1 MKCLVVVAHPDD
13 ETLWM
18 GGLMIRHP
26 RWEWHVLC
34 LSRADDWD
42 RAPRFRR
49 VGKELGAL
57 FSISDLDDSPEPAP
71 LSAGLS
77 EIKDRIRRLQ
87 EREFDLVFTH
97 SPCGEYTYHVRH
109 RQVYQAVCEMVASEE
124 LTEEFVFFAYED
136 GGGAYPPRAAPDAQI
151 LVPLTTEEYV
161 RKTHLI
167 RDIYGFRKRS
177 FEMRA
182 AGTVEAFRTPADA
195 ATVARLRTTLE
206 NADS

>member
-18 GGLMIRHP
+18 GGLIIRHP

-57 FSISDLDDSPEPAP
+57 FSISDLDDSPEPAA

-77 EIKDRIRRLQ
+77 EIKDRIRSLR
-87 EREFDLVFTH
+87 ETEFDLVFTH

-109 RQVYQAVCEMVASEE
+109 RQVYQAACEMAAAGE
-124 LTEEFVFFAYED
+124 LAGELVFFAYED
-136 GGGAYPPRAAPDAQI
+136 GGGAYPPRAAQDAQI

-161 RKTHLI
+161 RKTHII
-167 RDIYGFRKRS
+167 RDIYGFRKGS

-195 ATVARLRTTLE
+195 ATVARLRKTLE
-206 NADS
+206 NADG